1 MALLST
7 TLASFTPTTTAQ
19 SVKSG
24 VFPARV
30 KFAMVDDT
38 QQSQVFLDFGEWSSI
53 GCIFFDR
60 LNKPNP
66 NPQFTSDNFAR
77 PLFPNNS
84 NIPLQNELVY
94 IMALP
99 NSNVQSDVNEVA
111 YYYFQAIN
119 IWNSTHH
126 NAIPD
131 PINGDSTPNSQTQD
145 YEQTSIGSVRRVTD
159 GGTEIDLGLGFQEK
173 LSIRNLQPYIGDLIY
188 QGRWGQSI
196 RFGSTF
202 NEAKIPN
209 PWSNV
214 GEDGDPITI
223 IKNGQHEESTEP
235 WIPQVEDINTDASSV
250 YLTTTQEIPIE
261 VASKDYKSYNSA
273 PESPNKFI
281 GEQIILN
288 SGRLLFNAKTDSIL
302 LTSQDTINLN
312 AVNSLNV
319 DAPKSIFNSKEIYL
333 GDKNANES
341 VILGDK
347 FLGDF
352 QKLLLSIIQ
361 LSTALTTPIGTPAPF
376 VPNAAIPAPAVDTQ
390 VKAQNMLNKIESYKS
405 KVSKTK

>member
-1 MALLST
+1 MVKNPTGLSSLNPTKSAENSPGGIFAARVRHALL
-7 TLASFTPTTTAQ
+7 
-19 SVKSG
+19 
-24 VFPARV
+24 
-30 KFAMVDDT
+30 DDK
-38 QQSQVFLDFGEWSSI
+38 QYPQVFKDFGEWSSL
-53 GCIFFDR
+53 GCVFFDK
-60 LNKPNP
+60 LNAPNS
-66 NPQFTSDNFAR
+66 NPDFTSSNFAI
-77 PLFPNNS
+77 PLFPFNS
-84 NIPLQNELVY
+84 SIPLKNEIIY
-94 IMALP
+94 IMSLP
-99 NSNVQSDVNEVA
+99 NSNVQSDVNDTI
-111 YYYFQAIN
+111 YYYFQPIN

-173 LSIRNLQPYIGDLIY
+173 LSIRNLQPYIGDLIH

-196 RFGSTF
+196 RFGSTL

-209 PWSNV
+209 PWSNI

-261 VASKDYKSYNSA
+261 VASKDYKSYDSA
-273 PESPNKFI
+273 PESPNKFT

-288 SGRLLFNAKTDSIL
+288 SGRLLFNAKTNSIL
-302 LTSQDTINLN
+302 LTAQDTINLN

-319 DAPKSIFNSKEIYL
+319 DAPKSVFNSKEIYL

-376 VPNAAIPAPAVDTQ
+376 VPNAAIPAPAADTQ
-390 VKAQNMLNKIESYKS
+390 VKAQNMLNKIGSYKS